1 MKEEIA
7 ATVVFITRLVKK
19 NEKFSKQKME
29 KFGDKL
35 TKILFEKY
43 KNHWYWTDPPK
54 GQAYRC
60 IRVNRNQPRDP
71 VLFQACIES
80 NIEYSSL
87 ELPQELTIWVDP
99 YEVWCRC
106 GEKNQPFIV
115 TKLEEKNPNAKISQH
130 ISNAMERVTSEDVQ
144 EKYSDEEGYNE
155 EQNVLY
161 TVSNAYGEAGG
172 FGEAG
177 DMTIPV
183 VSNPSST
190 YQVQDFREVRYAGE
204 VPQAIPTVINP
215 NSIYQYNYY
224 AYPAAG
230 WPRFV
235 PRKSFVEDY
244 SGYYA
249 PQKIRNGY
257 YAPQKIYN
265 GYYAPQKIYKMYRVS
280 NTFTL
285 PYVDRYHWVNTKR

>member
-19 NEKFSKQKME
+19 NEKFSKQKIE
-29 KFGDKL
+29 KFGNKL

-43 KNHWYWTDPPK
+43 KDHWYWTNPPK

-71 VLFQACIES
+71 ILFQACVES

-115 TKLEEKNPNAKISQH
+115 TKLEEKSTDVKISKY
-130 ISNAMERVTSEDVQ
+130 ISHATERVTSEDVL
-144 EKYSDEEGYNE
+144 EKYSDEDGYNE
-155 EQNVLY
+155 EQNAFC
-161 TVSNAYGEAGG
+161 TMSNAYGEAEG
-172 FGEAG
+172 FSEVG
-177 DMTIPV
+177 DMTIPI
-183 VSNPSST
+183 VSNPNSI
-190 YQVQDFREVRYAGE
+190 YQVEDYNGVRYHGE
-204 VPQAIPTVINP
+204 IPQTIPTVINP

-224 AYPAAG
+224 TYPAAG

-235 PRKSFVEDY
+235 PRKSYVEDC
-244 SGYYA
+244 
-249 PQKIRNGY
+249 
-257 YAPQKIYN
+257 N

-280 NTFTL
+280 NMFTV